1 LAARCLALLADVL
14 SDRLHELTCFTST
27 KVRILTQN
35 AAARCLAL
43 LADVLNN
50 RLYER
55 VREKG
60 GLGAHITCFT
70 STQVVGLLS

>member
-1 LAARCLALLADVL
+1 MSLTPLTVA
-14 SDRLHELTCFTST
+14 SQFTCFTST
-27 KVRILTQN
+27 KVQILTQN
-35 AAARCLAL
+35 FAARCLAL

-60 GLGAHITCFT
+60 GLGARITCFT
-70 STQVVGLLS
+70 STKVVGLLY